1 MTHSSS
7 FRILTFLVLEQSLSF
22 TAKSTCHRSSSSGSS
37 SSSTGC
43 ASSLAALPKDELLRI
58 AREYLDSNPSP
69 DDWWSEDYV
78 FRGGMIGPLCN

>member
-1 MTHSSS
+1 MT
-7 FRILTFLVLEQSLSF
+7 RALVLEQSLSF
-22 TAKSTCHRSSSSGSS
+22 TAKSTRHRSSSSS

-78 FRGGMIGPLCN
+78 FRGGVIGPLCN